1 MESINQIWFMVQ
13 IVTLLKFRAIN
24 QSNLILKMYVY
35 VGSRH
40 EHGWCQ
46 IQHHNKYSKT
56 SDKSFEEKGIEAV
69 WKGNGDDPGIAQ
81 NHYNLILNICWYCC
95 QIQSIYIYIS
105 LFMRLLLSMRSLD
118 TLFEFMLFLR
128 HYDFPF
134 FYYKYQCLDYEN
146 FVCIINNWWGLFL
159 KFVIFYILISYHK
172 GKRLFTCSSF

>member
-13 IVTLLKFRAIN
+13 IVTSLKFRAIN

-35 VGSRH
+35 VGSKH

-56 SDKSFEEKGIEAV
+56 SDKSFEEKGIEAF

-95 QIQSIYIYIS
+95 QIQSIYIYILIHEIIVIYEKPWHIIWIHVIFKTLWFS
-105 LFMRLLLSMRSLD
+105 FLLLQVSMFGLWK
-118 TLFEFMLFLR
+118 FCM
-128 HYDFPF
+128 
-134 FYYKYQCLDYEN
+134 YYQ
-146 FVCIINNWWGLFL
+146 
-159 KFVIFYILISYHK
+159 
-172 GKRLFTCSSF
+172 